1 MKTLKDLLQ
10 SPGTMTRFL
19 VLAAFAA
26 AISQTLVFGQEA
38 MRTVDQNYEFD
49 EKGDAKIEYDFQLSA
64 AQWAKWKDQY
74 GDHPDIL
81 LRDTKYQLA
90 SAVIDDFSLEKDE
103 VHRRAVAK
111 IKARALARY
120 RGDGQFE
127 IQVPKNL
134 KLVAGSGREWAF
146 TTSGLEQGGLVN
158 MTSRAKLPTN
168 AQNAHMTSGN
178 DFDDLVYSLD
188 VSPSKPKT
196 FLYLGIVFL
205 LASAG
210 VGAIAF
216 RTPAK
221 ASA

>member
-1 MKTLKDLLQ
+1 
-10 SPGTMTRFL
+10 MTRFL
-19 VLAAFAA
+19 VLVAFAA
-26 AISQTLVFGQEA
+26 AISQTLVLGQEA
-38 MRTVDQNYEFD
+38 IRTVDQNYEFD
-49 EKGDAKIEYDFQLSA
+49 EKGDAKIEFDFQLSA

-103 VHRRAVAK
+103 IHRRAIAK

-158 MTSRAKLPTN
+158 MTSRAKLPAN
-168 AQNAHMTSGN
+168 AQNAHLTTGN
-178 DFDDLVYSLD
+178 DFDNLVYSLD

-196 FLYLGIVFL
+196 FLYLGIIFL

-210 VGAIAF
+210 LGAIAF